1 MKIDRVRVDDAAKKL
16 DEREKGVIF
25 KNCARF
31 ADCMTEINNTQID
44 KAKNI
49 DAVMPKYNLIE
60 YNNNNNN
67 SKIAG
72 SSWQY
77 YRYEPNNDKANSGP
91 FKLKV
96 KTTGQNP
103 DNDNKKKL
111 K

>member
-49 DAVMPKYNLIE
+49 DAVMPMYNLIE
-60 YNNNNNN
+60 YNNNN

-77 YRYEPNNDKANSGP
+77 YRYEPNDDKANSGP

>member
-49 DAVMPKYNLIE
+49 DAVMPMYNLIE
-60 YNNNNNN
+60 YNNNNN

>member
-1 MKIDRVRVDDAAKKL
+1 
-16 DEREKGVIF
+16 
-25 KNCARF
+25 
-31 ADCMTEINNTQID
+31 
-44 KAKNI
+44 
-49 DAVMPKYNLIE
+49 MPMYNLIE
-60 YNNNNNN
+60 YNNNNN

-77 YRYEPNNDKANSGP
+77 YRYEPNDDKANSGP
-91 FKLKV
+91 FKVKV

>member
-77 YRYEPNNDKANSGP
+77 YRYEPNDDKANSGP